1 MSNDRISRTPDLLAK
16 SRSDVPKGFNRYTTK
31 SQKRA
36 ASKVVKRE
44 VKFEDVDED
53 DSNNGSTEAP
63 SLSKS
68 KTKLML
74 PLIKRRDV
82 DKYSNN

>member
-1 MSNDRISRTPDLLAK
+1 M
-16 SRSDVPKGFNRYTTK
+16 
-31 SQKRA
+31 
-36 ASKVVKRE
+36 KRE

-53 DSNNGSTEAP
+53 DSNYGSTETP

-74 PLIKRRDV
+74 PLIKRRDL
-82 DKYSNN
+82 D

>member
-1 MSNDRISRTPDLLAK
+1 M
-16 SRSDVPKGFNRYTTK
+16 PKGFNRYTTK
-31 SQKRA
+31 SQKRS
-36 ASKVVKRE
+36 ASKGMKRE

-53 DSNNGSTEAP
+53 DSNYGSTETP

-74 PLIKRRDV
+74 PLIKRRDL
-82 DKYSNN
+82 D